1 MNKPSDAAMRAA
13 KEIWDAM
20 IETSKLTVDGVVY
33 HFSDM
38 IASTPDYTDA
48 AIIIDREAVAP
59 LQAKLYVAMEALKRE
74 ESANGRDALK
84 TIREMP

>member
-1 MNKPSDAAMRAA
+1 
-13 KEIWDAM
+13 M
-20 IETSKLTVDGVVY
+20 IERRKTERRKSKRTIIRYGYLCHRITIRSSRIE
-33 HFSDM
+33 FEFP
-38 IASTPDYTDA
+38 APD
-48 AIIIDREAVAP
+48 RRKEAP